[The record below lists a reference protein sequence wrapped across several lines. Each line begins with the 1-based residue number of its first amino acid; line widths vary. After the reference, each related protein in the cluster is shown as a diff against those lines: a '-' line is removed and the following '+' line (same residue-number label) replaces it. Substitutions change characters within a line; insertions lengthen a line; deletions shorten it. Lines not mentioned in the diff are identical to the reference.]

1 MAKFL
6 GSREKVLKDLQSELV
21 GPKPLGKPL
30 DLSKII
36 SFPTKEDARGPWRD
50 AATGE
55 EILHDF
61 KPLRR
66 YGMAT
71 LAPAGEEEDLENSA
85 PELGTSSDE
94 LPEPLI
100 NDQIIEKRQAG
111 ISRIKDELD
120 DDLDL
125 SLANTRKQSTIG
137 ISVHCQL
144 PDDARIIVS
153 ASFGRYRSFQAEV
166 AGSTRDPWWVR
177 SPVSVQATF
186 TAKSLAPTGARR
198 LVLPDEMFIEG
209 ADGLEI
215 QVLAFSRCI
224 DGKHIVTITVT
235 NRTSGT
241 GDKATLFQA
250 QFSAMVEGGG
260 AFLPYPEER
269 GRRQLDPEEQ
279 SIALLYRHHQTFALG
294 HGCAAD
300 WAREPGETTTRIDA
314 VCLPAFETPS
324 VTPVILREDGSKL
337 SVSMTV
343 LAKPERREEAAAQVE
358 EVIFRYQQWI
368 AKQHQKIP
376 TLAVEHQE
384 AARDHLQ
391 QCEAALKRM
400 RRGWQLVLENEKV
413 ATAFH
418 LANQAMLDQQARSS
432 VAPRET
438 VLDEQSFVKVEGE
451 PPTGVLPKGRGDW
464 RPFQI
469 AFFLAVLESI
479 AHPSSDDRE
488 NVELI
493 FFPTGGGKTEAY
505 LAVAAFSMFLRRL
518 RNHEDVGTE
527 VIMRYTL
534 RLLTAQQF
542 LRAASLIC
550 AMERLREGRTDLG
563 REPYTIGIWLGSA
576 TTPNR
581 REKAV
586 EAWKKLAKDPAQAAN
601 QFLLLRC
608 PWCAAR
614 LGPTAEQLRAQGKKT
629 QNSVIPGYRRH
640 RDRVA
645 LECPDHRCPFN
656 RGLPLLVV
664 DQDIYEK
671 PPSMVIGTVDK
682 FAMIPWRP
690 EARAIFGRD
699 TAGNQTASPP
709 GLIIQDEF
717 HLISGPL
724 GSMVGMY
731 EAVID
736 DLCTD
741 RRGDKPIKPKIIAST
756 ATIRRYAE
764 QTKAVYGR
772 ESVALFP
779 PPGLTA
785 EDSFFAVWARDE
797 HKKLLPGRLYV
808 GVHAPG
814 LGSIQSV
821 QVRTAAALLQA
832 PVSLTD
838 DQKDPWWTCLWFFNS
853 LRELGNT
860 LSLLQADIPDY
871 IVGLRRREGL
881 EDVRFPRNTMELT
894 SRRRNDEIPRAIDEL
909 SAEYGSKKAVDVCL
923 SSNIIEVGVDIDR
936 LSLMAIV
943 GQPKTTSQYIQV
955 SGRVGRRWDE
965 RPGLVITLYGAA
977 KPRDR
982 SHYERFRSYHER
994 LYAQVEP
1001 TSVTPFARP
1010 VLKRALRG
1018 ALIAHVRTTGP
1029 MDLVPWPVPQG
1040 LAEQAAGTLIARAE
1054 LVDPEEI
1061 DAAEREIT
1069 LALQEWDAWD
1079 RAEWDANPGTGDPL
1093 NGLMRYSGTP
1103 AGTKVPSWEVPSS
1116 MRNVDVECRA
1126 EITTAYNQPPRSP
1139 EEMP

>member
-6 GSREKVLKDLQSELV
+6 GSREKVLNDLRAELV

-30 DLSKII
+30 DPSKILN
-36 SFPTKEDARGPWRD
+36 FPTKEDARGPWRD

-71 LAPAGEEEDLENSA
+71 LAPAGEEEEPGAPAPGLESISEA
-85 PELGTSSDE
+85 LS
-94 LPEPLI
+94 EPFIDDKLT
-100 NDQIIEKRQAG
+100 EKRQAD
-111 ISRIKDELD
+111 ISKIKDELD

-125 SLANTRKQSTIG
+125 SLANTRKQSTLG
-137 ISVHCQL
+137 ISVHCDL
-144 PDDARIIVS
+144 PDDARIVVH
-153 ASFGRYRSFQAEV
+153 ASFGRYRSFQVEV
-166 AGSTRDPWWVR
+166 GGSKPDPWWVR
-177 SPVSVQATF
+177 SPVSVRAEF
-186 TAKSLAPTGARR
+186 TAKDLAPTGTRR
-198 LVLPDEMFIEG
+198 LVRPSKID
-209 ADGLEI
+209 ADGNDGLDI
-215 QVLAFSRCI
+215 DVRAFSRCI
-224 DGKHIVTITVT
+224 DGKHLVTITVT
-235 NRTSGT
+235 NRSSGS
-241 GDKATLFQA
+241 GDKYTLFQA
-250 QFSAMVEGGG
+250 QLSATVEDGGV
-260 AFLPYPEER
+260 FLPYPEER
-269 GRRQLDPEEQ
+269 GRRQLNAEEK

-300 WAREPGETTTRIDA
+300 WAREPGGATTRIDA
-314 VCLPAFETPS
+314 VCLPSFETPS
-324 VTPVILREDGSKL
+324 VTPVILREDRSTL
-337 SVSMTV
+337 SVSMTA
-343 LAKPERREEAAAQVE
+343 LAKPERRDEAAAQVE
-358 EVIFRYQQWI
+358 EVILRYKQWI
-368 AKQHQKIP
+368 EKRHKEVAILP
-376 TLAVEHQE
+376 VEHQD
-384 AARDHLQ
+384 AAEEHLR

-400 RRGWQLVLENEKV
+400 SSGWKLVGTDEKV
-413 ATAFH
+413 ATAFY
-418 LANQAMLDQQARSS
+418 LANQAMVDQQARSNVS
-432 VAPRET
+432 ARET
-438 VLDEQSFVKVEGE
+438 ILDEQNFVKVEGE
-451 PPTGVLPKGRGDW
+451 PPKGDLPPGRGDW

-469 AFFLAVLESI
+469 AFFLAVIESV
-479 AHPSSDDRE
+479 ANPLSDDRD

-518 RNHEDVGTE
+518 RNPDDVGTD

-550 AMERLREGRTDLG
+550 AMERLRAGRTDLG
-563 REPYTIGIWLGSA
+563 SEPYTIGIWLGGT

-581 REKAV
+581 RDKAV
-586 EAWKKLAKDPAQAAN
+586 DAWKSLAKDPAQAAN

-608 PWCAAR
+608 PWCAAK
-614 LGPTAEQLRAQGKKT
+614 LGPTAEQLRSRGKKA

-640 RDRVA
+640 RDRVT
-645 LECPDHRCPFN
+645 LECPDRQCPFN

-664 DQDIYEK
+664 DEDIYEK

-690 EARAIFGRD
+690 AARALFGRD
-699 TAGNQTASPP
+699 ESGGQVASPP
-709 GLIIQDEF
+709 SLIIQDEF

-731 EAVID
+731 EAVVE

-741 RRGDKPIKPKIIAST
+741 RRGDAPVKPKIIAST

-772 ESVALFP
+772 EHVALFP

-832 PVSLTD
+832 PVTLPN

-860 LSLLQADIPDY
+860 LSLLQSDIPDY
-871 IVGLRRREGL
+871 VVGLRRREGL
-881 EDVRFPRNTMELT
+881 EEVRYPRTAMELT

-909 SAEYGSKKAVDVCL
+909 SATYASGKAVDVCL

-955 SGRVGRRWDE
+955 SGRVGRRWEE
-965 RPGLVITLYGAA
+965 RPGLVVTLYGAA

-982 SHYERFRSYHER
+982 SHYERFRTYHER

-1018 ALIAHVRTTGP
+1018 ALVAHVRTTGP
-1029 MDLVPWPVPQG
+1029 MDLPPWPAPRD
-1040 LAEQAAGTLIARAE
+1040 LAERAANTLLSRAM

-1061 DAAEREIT
+1061 DAAEREVT
-1069 LALQEWDAWD
+1069 RALEEWGDWG
-1079 RAEWDANPGTGDPL
+1079 RAEWDANPISGDPH

-1103 AGTKVPSWEVPSS
+1103 DGNKAPTWEVPSS

-1126 EITTAYNQPPRSP
+1126 EVTTAYQQAPDP
-1139 EEMP
+1139 EEMS